1 MLIYEYRVRD
11 EFLRLREYATNVR
24 DKFQRDVPPE
34 DLLLDAKSLWA
45 HYERLNEMLP
55 EQVQGKSNANRHIG
69 FMEYWLERGDRDSCS
84 NDIEDLCER
93 DITDLENAF
102 QAWCKNPDHYDS
114 ELVQAISDLL
124 AHRQL
129 DSAIRKAFIVLKERL
144 CKRFRVPRELDGLD
158 LVNKIFGKHSDV
170 IKRLNEAERQSMR
183 DLLAGLYGVFRN
195 RFAHRDEEP
204 SWAEADAVISMI
216 NHVLQEVSRIK

>member
-24 DKFQRDVPPE
+24 DKFQRDAPPE
-34 DLLLDAKSLWA
+34 DLLLDAKSLRA
-45 HYERLNEMLP
+45 HYDRLNEMLP
-55 EQVQGKSNANRHIG
+55 EQVQGKSNAGRHIG
-69 FMEYWLERGDRDSCS
+69 FMEYWLEKGDREACS
-84 NDIEDLCER
+84 SDIEDLCER
-93 DITDLENAF
+93 DITDLENTF

-124 AHRQL
+124 AHREL

-144 CKRFRVPRELDGLD
+144 CKRFRVSRELDGPE
-158 LVNKIFGKHSDV
+158 LVNKIFGKQSDV
-170 IKRLNEAERQSMR
+170 IKRLSEAERQSMR

-204 SWAEADAVISMI
+204 SWTEADAVISMI
-216 NHVLQEVSRIK
+216 NHVLQEVSRLK